1 MQGICKEDKAR
12 KGQQVRNGRQLV
24 RGNHSG
30 LQHDGLTQAR
40 NSGRVG
46 VQDRMGGQEGRG
58 GVQGVH
64 PGEMCRRE
72 MQPRVSQ
79 GGKANDDKGTKV
91 CNQDQR
97 GPKEPRQQD

>member
-12 KGQQVRNGRQLV
+12 KGQQVRNRCKLV

-40 NSGRVG
+40 NSRRVG
-46 VQDRMGGQEGRG
+46 VQDRMGGQEGRV

-72 MQPRVSQ
+72 MQPRMSQ
-79 GGKANDDKGTKV
+79 GSQANDNKRIKV
-91 CNQDQR
+91 CN
-97 GPKEPRQQD
+97 